1 LTSRALLLFHPFD
14 YDQLKDQFLSHIPDA
29 EFIKKC
35 FSNLCSYLQIPY
47 GEGQGLRYQLNLK
60 EFSIRYELNTK
71 KSFETF
77 KLLAREGVF
86 ELVKVYQ
93 KKTKVQIICGQNQAL
108 DIINQGGKTAV
119 IIQYLMRTYDNIFNN
134 KRWVKLDEISKKI
147 ALSQSE
153 ILKIFNN
160 LFENKNIDL
169 QIYNTDLELF
179 WTVPRE
185 DQYTL
190 NPFLNN
196 IAEYNRLKVKK
207 VQTMI
212 HYVSETKKCKRNM
225 ILNYFG
231 EEKLTKCKQ
240 CSSESCRTKEM
251 FPKELYQ

>member
-1 LTSRALLLFHPFD
+1 MKILIIIT
-14 YDQLKDQFLSHIPDA
+14 I
-29 EFIKKC
+29 
-35 FSNLCSYLQIPY
+35 FSAI
-47 GEGQGLRYQLNLK
+47 
-60 EFSIRYELNTK
+60 
-71 KSFETF
+71 
-77 KLLAREGVF
+77 
-86 ELVKVYQ
+86 
-93 KKTKVQIICGQNQAL
+93 
-108 DIINQGGKTAV
+108 

-134 KRWVKLDEISKKI
+134 KQCVKLDKISKKI

-212 HYVSETKKCKRNM
+212 RYVSETKKCKRNM